1 MSDALSIT
9 SIALILAT
17 VILFVLLARTTYE
30 YKRQVRVATRH
41 LDREAGKLEAQVE
54 ALENDF
60 EKLLKEANNKI
71 DKKYLE
77 KRIRGLSDL
86 LNN

>member
-1 MSDALSIT
+1 MSESLSIV

-17 VILFVLLARTTYE
+17 VIIFILLARTTYE
-30 YKRQVRVATRH
+30 YKRQVRLATRH
-41 LDREAGKLEAQVE
+41 LDRETAKLETQIDS
-54 ALENDF
+54 LEKDF
-60 EKLLKEANNKI
+60 DRLVKEANGKI

-86 LNN
+86 LNQ